1 MSKFSWLRLCRRY
14 LWSSMAA
21 ESRTELGLGGVCSL
35 HQLLFRGPALQC
47 CSVNGGPAN
56 LATSLGR
63 RYFHASGFYCSPS
76 KDYYEILGVPQNA
89 SRDEIKKAFHALAK
103 KYHPDANKN
112 DPFSK
117 RRFQEIRDAYE
128 TLRDSEKRAQYDKTR
143 ATGSENVEHDAGDA
157 KGFGYHH
164 QTGFGFNQAHFSET
178 FKTVFSE
185 IFEDEFVRPASDI
198 KVELTLSFSEA
209 VQGCTRVLSF
219 DAYVPCDSCYGRGYP
234 LDAKR
239 KVCPTCRGIGRVTIP
254 PFTTTCSTCKG
265 SGQIIKELCMSCR
278 GSGVV
283 EGVKDVK
290 VTIPAGVDSG
300 DTIRVPDAGNTGR
313 LGSQSGCLYIKL
325 KARFYSFLVAEDP
338 TFAREGA
345 DVYVDS
351 NISFTQAILG
361 GKVEVPTLSGK
372 TQVKVRKLKFL
383 VTFAFLFCLNLALVS
398 LNGFIFVYVSFYSFS
413 SAINE
418 RQRAILEEFA
428 KEEIIDG
435 HNSSNGV
442 NWMLPLAML
451 HGTLL
456 ASPAYIS
463 RALSADM
470 YWLNLQVAA
479 TIRTLYRS
487 KVCA

>member
-325 KARFYSFLVAEDP
+325 KVAEDP

-372 TQVKVRKLKFL
+372 TQVKIPKGVQPGQLLVLRGKGLPKHGFLLDHGDQYVRFR
-383 VTFAFLFCLNLALVS
+383 VNFPT
-398 LNGFIFVYVSFYSFS
+398 
-413 SAINE
+413 AINE

-442 NWMLPLAML
+442 NWLQQLFERFTDPKFVLEL
-451 HGTLL
+451 SIFVLILL
-456 ASPAYIS
+456 F
-463 RALSADM
+463 LSKTM
-470 YWLNLQVAA
+470 G
-479 TIRTLYRS
+479 
-487 KVCA
+487 

>member
-325 KARFYSFLVAEDP
+325 KVAEDP

-372 TQVKVRKLKFL
+372 TQVKIPKGVQPGQLLVLRGKGLPKHGFLLDHGDQYVRFR
-383 VTFAFLFCLNLALVS
+383 VNFPT
-398 LNGFIFVYVSFYSFS
+398 

-442 NWMLPLAML
+442 NW
-451 HGTLL
+451 
-456 ASPAYIS
+456 
-463 RALSADM
+463 
-470 YWLNLQVAA
+470 
-479 TIRTLYRS
+479 LYQQI
-487 KVCA
+487 CTG